1 VNGELG
7 SEFEADMPLGPW
19 SVCSTTGVC
28 GSEDSVLLEDKD
40 GRGTWKSTGKLDRL
54 GRFWSCVLNF
64 SNEMPLYCR
73 KSRARAKSTSN
84 FYNMQSCKNVKAQKS
99 PLLKENL

>member
-84 FYNMQSCKNVKAQKS
+84 FYNMQSYKNVKAQKS